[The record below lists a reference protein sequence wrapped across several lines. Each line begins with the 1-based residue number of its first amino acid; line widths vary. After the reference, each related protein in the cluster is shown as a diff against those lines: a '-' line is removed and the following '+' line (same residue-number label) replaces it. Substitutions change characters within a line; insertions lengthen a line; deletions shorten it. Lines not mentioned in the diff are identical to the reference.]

1 MALNVNMPEW
11 LDFIIYDKYEA
22 VYEPRPQDVV
32 YNPDQP
38 YDFVKLYLGTYFPR
52 SYAEAYSILLK
63 LFQNIKYKD
72 AIQQVEE
79 INILD
84 FCCGTGGELVGMIIA
99 LQLLHPNLKRI
110 NIDAV
115 DANPDAIRVL
125 YHLAED
131 LKGVDDIKIEFYI
144 QPMCLFV
151 ETEQD
156 FEDFIHMLNRKYH
169 YILSFKALNEFI
181 QNKSF
186 WKENIYSKVSGY
198 FLPLLLSNGALILS
212 DVTTKL
218 DDIYLFYPQ
227 LMNKGINEALRR
239 NRAYKSIVPHSC
251 YYMEDKC
258 EGCYMQDVFT
268 ITHSRKQMDRTKVAY
283 RVICHADFANSIM
296 DGIRHNNCRAVNRLA
311 DKFEPYR

>member
-1 MALNVNMPEW
+1 M
-11 LDFIIYDKYEA
+11 
-22 VYEPRPQDVV
+22 
-32 YNPDQP
+32 
-38 YDFVKLYLGTYFPR
+38 
-52 SYAEAYSILLK
+52 
-63 LFQNIKYKD
+63 
-72 AIQQVEE
+72 
-79 INILD
+79 
-84 FCCGTGGELVGMIIA
+84 
-99 LQLLHPNLKRI
+99 
-110 NIDAV
+110 
-115 DANPDAIRVL
+115 
-125 YHLAED
+125 
-131 LKGVDDIKIEFYI
+131 
-144 QPMCLFV
+144 
-151 ETEQD
+151 
-156 FEDFIHMLNRKYH
+156 
-169 YILSFKALNEFI
+169 
-181 QNKSF
+181 
-186 WKENIYSKVSGY
+186 
-198 FLPLLLSNGALILS
+198 PLLLSNGALILS